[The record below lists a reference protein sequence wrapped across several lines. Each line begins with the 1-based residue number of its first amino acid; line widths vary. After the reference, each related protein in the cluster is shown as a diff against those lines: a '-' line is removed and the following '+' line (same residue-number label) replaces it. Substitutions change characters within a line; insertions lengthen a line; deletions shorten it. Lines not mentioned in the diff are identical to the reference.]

1 MQLFTGNF
9 VLNARFDRC
18 NKLEIWPA
26 PFLPPS
32 ACFDSKNE
40 TVKTAIEFSVIKIF
54 GALNSGN
61 SLMQRT
67 DTKLTRFDPLIP
79 ISIAKNKSKKS
90 NLTYCSIHHLTG
102 DFTPPLQPGLNHL
115 RSLFWPF
122 SRRKLAM
129 TTTTSAITC
138 LRCKEFLSKLLYLC
152 PSAHLSLS
160 LCIDLTLNIFMIKML
175 FHDVVL
181 VIYISLICSDLFL

>member
-26 PFLPPS
+26 PFLPSS
-32 ACFDSKNE
+32 ACFDSKDE

-102 DFTPPLQPGLNHL
+102 DFTPPPPTRIEPFALTILTIFSTKISDDDDHLCDHVFTLQRIFIETLV
-115 RSLFWPF
+115 SL
-122 SRRKLAM
+122 S
-129 TTTTSAITC
+129 I
-138 LRCKEFLSKLLYLC
+138 C
-152 PSAHLSLS
+152 PSLS
-160 LCIDLTLNIFMIKML
+160 LTLYWLNT
-175 FHDVVL
+175 
-181 VIYISLICSDLFL
+181 

>member
-18 NKLEIWPA
+18 NKLEIGPA

-32 ACFDSKNE
+32 ACFDSKDE

-61 SLMQRT
+61 SLMLRT
-67 DTKLTRFDPLIP
+67 NTKLTRFDPLIP

-122 SRRKLAM
+122 SRRRPP
-129 TTTTSAITC
+129 
-138 LRCKEFLSKLLYLC
+138 LRSRVYVAKNFYRNSCIFV
-152 PSAHLSLS
+152 HLPISLS
-160 LCIDLTLNIFMIKML
+160 HSVLT
-175 FHDVVL
+175 
-181 VIYISLICSDLFL
+181 